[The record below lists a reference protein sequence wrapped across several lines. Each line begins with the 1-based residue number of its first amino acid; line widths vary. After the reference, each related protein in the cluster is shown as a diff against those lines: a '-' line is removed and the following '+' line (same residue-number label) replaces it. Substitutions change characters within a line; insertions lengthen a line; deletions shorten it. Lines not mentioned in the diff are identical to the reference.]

1 MSNGNFEHRL
11 DALGRSLAS
20 GHDGPMPP
28 ALHEALG
35 AKAAALRAR
44 RVALA
49 AILFMMLVIV
59 VLALPRRAARDRGAI
74 LDDLESIR
82 RAVAP
87 VWREQVKENT
97 NTAGPSEKGHD
108 EKSAPR
114 AGDRGQG
121 EAPAG
126 AGK

>member
-20 GHDGPMPP
+20 AHDGPMPP
-28 ALHEALG
+28 AVHEAIG

-44 RVALA
+44 RVGLT

-59 VLALPRRAARDRGAI
+59 VLVLPKRAAKDDAI

-87 VWREQVKENT
+87 VWRERVKEEARGT
-97 NTAGPSEKGHD
+97 TPSEGGG
-108 EKSAPR
+108 AR
-114 AGDRGQG
+114 AGDRGSG
-121 EAPAG
+121 VASPDTR
-126 AGK
+126 K

>member
-44 RVALA
+44 RIGLA
-49 AILFMMLVIV
+49 AILFMMFVIV
-59 VLALPRRAARDRGAI
+59 VLALPRRGVKDEGAI

-87 VWREQVKENT
+87 VWREQVKDNSGA
-97 NTAGPSEKGHD
+97 AGSDAKNQSEA
-108 EKSAPR
+108 SAPR

-121 EAPAG
+121 EAAPG

>member
-28 ALHEALG
+28 AFHEALG
-35 AKAAALRAR
+35 ARAAALRAR

-59 VLALPRRAARDRGAI
+59 VLALPRLAAKDEGAI

-87 VWREQVKENT
+87 VWREQVKENA

-108 EKSAPR
+108 AKSAPR

-126 AGK
+126 VGK